1 MRPDSLVE
9 QAELCA
15 ATTVAESVEAHAL
28 KCTSLYNSPMTT
40 YSLSEARANLPLILN
55 KVENGEE
62 ITITRHGRPAAVI
75 VGHDR
80 WMKTARLD
88 VLEQA
93 RELRRRMDAL
103 KDQPFT
109 GYPVIPG
116 YDAEAHI
123 AWNRDREEPWDRVER
138 ELRELR
144 EKGEQ

>member
-1 MRPDSLVE
+1 MS
-9 QAELCA
+9 
-15 ATTVAESVEAHAL
+15 
-28 KCTSLYNSPMTT
+28 T
-40 YSLSEARANLPLILN
+40 YSLSDARANLALILN
-55 KVENGEE
+55 KVEAGEE

-93 RELRRRMDAL
+93 RELRRKMDEL
-103 KDQPFT
+103 RKN
-109 GYPVIPG
+109 PVTPESFPIIPG

-138 ELRELR
+138 ELREQG
-144 EKGEQ
+144 KQ

>member
-1 MRPDSLVE
+1 M
-9 QAELCA
+9 
-15 ATTVAESVEAHAL
+15 
-28 KCTSLYNSPMTT
+28 TST
-40 YSLSEARANLPLILN
+40 YTLTEARANLPLLLN
-55 KVENGEE
+55 RVANGED

-93 RELRRRMDAL
+93 RELRRRMDEL
-103 KDQPFT
+103 RTRPITPDSF
-109 GYPVIPG
+109 PVISG

-138 ELRELR
+138 EGRER
-144 EKGEQ
+144 GDV

>member
-1 MRPDSLVE
+1 
-9 QAELCA
+9 
-15 ATTVAESVEAHAL
+15 
-28 KCTSLYNSPMTT
+28 MTT

-80 WMKTARLD
+80 WVKTARLD
-88 VLEQA
+88 VLERA

-123 AWNRDREEPWDRVER
+123 AWNRDREEPWDRVEH

>member
-1 MRPDSLVE
+1 MS
-9 QAELCA
+9 
-15 ATTVAESVEAHAL
+15 
-28 KCTSLYNSPMTT
+28 T

-62 ITITRHGRPAAVI
+62 VTITRHGRPAAVI

-109 GYPVIPG
+109 GYSVIPG

-123 AWNRDREEPWDRVER
+123 AWNREQDREEPWDRVER
-138 ELRELR
+138 ERRELH